1 MSILNNFEKHQLTR
15 TLVADFN
22 GSNYPHTFN
31 YLNDLIFFKHICN
44 CDSCKTL
51 SRNLTK
57 RINRIVVDINL
68 SKTQSIIS
76 YHIGSNIIP
85 LSINQEISYILADFE
100 HFHIGD
106 ITLRSLKVTTEKEK
120 L

>member
-31 YLNDLIFFKHICN
+31 YLTDLVFFKHVCN

-51 SRNLTK
+51 SRNLTT

-68 SKTQSIIS
+68 SKTQS
-76 YHIGSNIIP
+76 NIIP
-85 LSINQEISYILADFE
+85 LAINQEISYILADFE
-100 HFHIGD
+100 HYHI
-106 ITLRSLKVTTEKEK
+106 SP
-120 L
+120 

>member
-31 YLNDLIFFKHICN
+31 YLNDLIFFKHVCN

-51 SRNLTK
+51 SRNLTT
-57 RINRIVVDINL
+57 RINRVVVDINL
-68 SKTQSIIS
+68 SKTQS
-76 YHIGSNIIP
+76 NIIP
-85 LSINQEISYILADFE
+85 LAINQEISYILADFE

>member
-31 YLNDLIFFKHICN
+31 YLTDLVFFKHVCN

-51 SRNLTK
+51 SRNLTT

-68 SKTQSIIS
+68 SKTQS
-76 YHIGSNIIP
+76 NIIP
-85 LSINQEISYILADFE
+85 LTINQEISHILADFE
-100 HFHIGD
+100 RFHIGP
-106 ITLRSLKVTTEKEK
+106 
-120 L
+120 

>member
-31 YLNDLIFFKHICN
+31 YLNDLVFFKHVCN

-51 SRNLTK
+51 SRNLTT
-57 RINRIVVDINL
+57 RINRIAVDINL
-68 SKTQSIIS
+68 SKTQS
-76 YHIGSNIIP
+76 NIIP
-85 LSINQEISYILADFE
+85 LAINQEISYILADFE
-100 HFHIGD
+100 HYHI
-106 ITLRSLKVTTEKEK
+106 SP
-120 L
+120 

>member
-31 YLNDLIFFKHICN
+31 YLTDLVFFKHVCN

-51 SRNLTK
+51 SRNLTT
-57 RINRIVVDINL
+57 RINKIEVDINL
-68 SKTQSIIS
+68 SKTQS
-76 YHIGSNIIP
+76 NIIP
-85 LSINQEISYILADFE
+85 LTINQEFSYSLAEFE
-100 HFHIGD
+100 HFHI
-106 ITLRSLKVTTEKEK
+106 SP
-120 L
+120 

>member
-31 YLNDLIFFKHICN
+31 YLNDLVFFKHVCN

-51 SRNLTK
+51 SRNLTT

-68 SKTQSIIS
+68 SKTQS
-76 YHIGSNIIP
+76 NIIP
-85 LSINQEISYILADFE
+85 LAINQEISYILADFE
-100 HFHIGD
+100 HYHI
-106 ITLRSLKVTTEKEK
+106 SP
-120 L
+120 